1 MGVRLFRKIKEVS
14 PFASQTR
21 GGDSSC
27 LSHDLV
33 SGDMAF
39 SLYLSQQGP
48 GGGVGGVHI
57 YDFSVCCLVGCDSA
71 LEFKMIKELTRS
83 S

>member
-21 GGDSSC
+21 GGDSFC
-27 LSHDLV
+27 LSHEPV
-33 SGDMAF
+33 SGDVAF
-39 SLYLSQQGP
+39 SFHLSQQGP
-48 GGGVGGVHI
+48 RGGHS
-57 YDFSVCCLVGCDSA
+57 YDFSVCCLGGCDSA
-71 LEFKMIKELTRS
+71 LEFSMKKELNRS